1 MDLASLKYDG
11 VKLRVAYEIEKWSGT
26 RRTQ

>member
-1 MDLASLKYDG
+1 MDLASLKYDRA
-11 VKLRVAYEIEKWSGT
+11 KLLVPYEIEKWSGT